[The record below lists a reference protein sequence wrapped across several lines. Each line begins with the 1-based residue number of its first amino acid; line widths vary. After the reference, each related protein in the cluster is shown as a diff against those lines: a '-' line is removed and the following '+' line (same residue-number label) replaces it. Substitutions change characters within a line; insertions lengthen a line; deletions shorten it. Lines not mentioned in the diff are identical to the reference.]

1 MRLFKTNL
9 TKDQYQQSLFR
20 LKKENEAIKDRII
33 GDIKNLL
40 EQEGGNYYTP
50 VKVVAFQS
58 KNYIKSESNSDCNK
72 NL

>member
-20 LKKENEAIKDRII
+20 LKKENEAIKGRII

-40 EQEGGNYYTP
+40 EQEGESYYKP
-50 VKVVAFQS
+50 VRVVVFQS
-58 KNYIKSESNSDCNK
+58 KNYIKSESNSDSNK
-72 NL
+72 TL